1 MEIHLNASTLI
12 VSAGMAT
19 LTLLFGCFLL
29 LKRRQ
34 MAGNRP

>member
-12 VSAGMAT
+12 ISAGMAT
-19 LTLLFGCFLL
+19 LTLLFGGFLL

-34 MAGNRP
+34 IVGH